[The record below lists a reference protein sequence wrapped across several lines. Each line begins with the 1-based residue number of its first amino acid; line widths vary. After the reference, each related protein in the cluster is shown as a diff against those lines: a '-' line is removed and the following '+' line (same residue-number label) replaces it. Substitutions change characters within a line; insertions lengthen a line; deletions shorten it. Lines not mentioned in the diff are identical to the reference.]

1 MNADKLTLLIV
12 ENDALMREQLRSC
25 LQAYEVVTAENGEKA
40 IAQMRRFEPAV
51 IILDL
56 GLPPEPNGV
65 GEGLKTLEALLAL
78 QPNAKIISIA
88 ESHIKNIAM
97 QAMSAG
103 SYDFYQKPLDL
114 ELLRLI
120 VERAVHVFRLE
131 HAQYRSSVSPKPHIP
146 GLLYSSRAMDKVCKI
161 IEKVAPTNANVLLLG
176 ESGSGKEVIA
186 RGIHRLSGRASEK
199 FVAINCAAIPDNL
212 LESELLGTELGAFT
226 GATKRMGKI
235 ESAHGGTLFLDEIGD
250 LPLSLQPKLLRFL
263 QERVIE
269 RLGGREEIMVDV
281 RVLCATNQSLKSYT
295 QENRFREDLYYRISE
310 VVIHIPALRARE
322 QDVLLLA
329 RMFLNRFNTEM
340 KRRLKGFSRSALE
353 LIESYSWPGNV
364 RELENCIKRAVI
376 MTDSSC
382 IRAEDLDI
390 PINTRTKMPFNLR
403 RVREQA
409 EEEAIRR
416 ALQYMDGNVSKAADL
431 LGVTR
436 PTLYNLMDKLE
447 MREKLHEEA

>member
-1 MNADKLTLLIV
+1 
-12 ENDALMREQLRSC
+12 
-25 LQAYEVVTAENGEKA
+25 
-40 IAQMRRFEPAV
+40 
-51 IILDL
+51 
-56 GLPPEPNGV
+56 
-65 GEGLKTLEALLAL
+65 
-78 QPNAKIISIA
+78 
-88 ESHIKNIAM
+88 
-97 QAMSAG
+97 
-103 SYDFYQKPLDL
+103 
-114 ELLRLI
+114 
-120 VERAVHVFRLE
+120 
-131 HAQYRSSVSPKPHIP
+131 
-146 GLLYSSRAMDKVCKI
+146 
-161 IEKVAPTNANVLLLG
+161 
-176 ESGSGKEVIA
+176 
-186 RGIHRLSGRASEK
+186 
-199 FVAINCAAIPDNL
+199 L
-212 LESELLGTELGAFT
+212 LESELLGTEIGAFT
-226 GATKRMGKI
+226 GATKRIGKI
-235 ESAHGGTLFLDEIGD
+235 EAAHGGTLFLDEIGD

-269 RLGGREEIMVDV
+269 RLGGREEITVDV
-281 RVLCATNQSLKSYT
+281 RVLCATNQSLKNYI
-295 QENRFREDLYYRISE
+295 QENRFREDLYYRINE

-322 QDVLLLA
+322 QDALLLA

-376 MTDSSC
+376 MTDATC

-409 EEEAIRR
+409 EQEAIRR